1 MSLRVGIAGYGI
13 VGKTRHRV
21 LSQHQVFN
29 VVAVSD
35 INFKENPAEID
46 NVNTYY
52 DYKDLIDKEDLD
64 VLFVSLPNKLA
75 SEATLIGL
83 KHGLHIF
90 CEKPPAKTLEEL
102 YPIRDFLNE
111 NKDLKLM
118 YGFNHR
124 FHASIIDA
132 INIIKDGSLGKVV
145 NLRGVYGKSNMI
157 SFNQTDWRTKRSE
170 SGGGILLDQ
179 GIHMLD
185 LMRYFAGD
193 FTSVHAFISNSFWNF
208 DVEDNAYVMMKSD
221 SGIVAQLMSSATQ
234 WQHTFNLNITLE
246 KGSLVLGGLRTSSK
260 SYGEET
266 LRIISSDTEKPNTKP
281 QVEERSYDEDISWD
295 EEIKCFAGVLLNSDN
310 IENGSIDE
318 ALKIMELVE
327 TIYKAD
333 PEWRAK
339 YYNES

>member
-21 LSQHQVFN
+21 LNQHEAFD
-29 VVAVSD
+29 VVAISD
-35 INFKENPAEID
+35 INFKENPTDLD
-46 NVNTYY
+46 NINAYS
-52 DYKDLIDKEDLD
+52 DYKDLINTEDLD
-64 VLFVSLPNKLA
+64 VLFVSVPNKLA
-75 SEATLIGL
+75 SEATLIALKKGL
-83 KHGLHIF
+83 YVF
-90 CEKPPAKTLEEL
+90 CEKPPARSLEEL
-102 YPIRDFLNE
+102 YPIRDFLQE
-111 NKDLKLM
+111 NTDLKLM

-132 INIIKDGSLGKVV
+132 VSIIRDGSLGKVV

-193 FTSVHAFISNSFWNF
+193 FTSVHSFISNSFWNF

-221 SGIVAQLMSSATQ
+221 NGVVAQLMSSATQ
-234 WQHTFNLNITLE
+234 WQHTFNLNVTLE

-266 LRIISSDTEKPNTKP
+266 LTIISSDPEKLNTES

-295 EEIKCFAGVLLNSDN
+295 EEIKCFANVLLNSDK

-318 ALKIMELVE
+318 ALKIMELIE
-327 TIYKAD
+327 KIYKAD